1 MTKFAAISL
10 CLAAMLVAVEC
21 SSTGECPTPS
31 TVATC
36 TPKCSTDQDCSSIRG
51 KCCANSCNQKSCIE
65 YTKLANADKFTSNVG
80 TYCGNIKCN
89 PYEKCDIDRATKR
102 QKCVRA

>member
-1 MTKFAAISL
+1 
-10 CLAAMLVAVEC
+10 MLVAVEC
-21 SSTGECPTPS
+21 SSTAECPTPS

-36 TPKCSTDQDCSSIRG
+36 TPKCSTDQDCVSIQG
-51 KCCANSCNQKSCIE
+51 KCCANGCNQKSCIE
-65 YTKLANADKFTSNVG
+65 YTKLANPDKFTSDVG

-89 PYEKCDIDRATKR
+89 PFEKCEIDRATKR